1 MGISDHLILPI
12 QRVTRYVMLLTDLI
26 KHTEPTHPD
35 LQNLQAALEV
45 IRKLSADVNEAKR
58 KEESMTKLFQIQKE
72 VENCSVR
79 RRSVTHQL
87 TRWLRDPLT
96 IRCLATDRTCT

>member
-12 QRVTRYVMLLTDLI
+12 QRVTRYVMLLTDLL
-26 KHTEPTHPD
+26 KHTEPTHSD
-35 LQNLQAALEV
+35 YRNLQDALDV

-79 RRSVTHQL
+79 PRA
-87 TRWLRDPLT
+87 DPP
-96 IRCLATDRTCT
+96 RF

>member
-72 VENCSVR
+72 VENCSV
-79 RRSVTHQL
+79 
-87 TRWLRDPLT
+87 P
-96 IRCLATDRTCT
+96 C